1 MFSKE
6 DILKFI
12 EAIDE
17 QLAKNK
23 EVIDAHSGREVPSNS
38 DILTLCELSKCL
50 LIARKNWTDMLLYE
64 YGVYLLGG
72 VY

>member
-23 EVIDAHSGREVPSNS
+23 EIIDAYAGQEVPSNS
-38 DILTLCELSKCL
+38 DVLTLCLLSQNL
-50 LIARKNWTDMLLYE
+50 MIAKKNWTDMLLYE
-64 YGVYLLGG
+64 YGVFYL
-72 VY
+72 

>member
-23 EVIDAHSGREVPSNS
+23 EVIDAHEGQS
-38 DILTLCELSKCL
+38 DVLILCNLSMML
-50 LIARKNWTDMLLYE
+50 LEARKNWTDMLLNE
-64 YGVYLLGG
+64 YGIYLLGG